1 VETGVQTA
9 CRVGWI
15 LPTNVDGANE
25 TRPSRIR
32 ELRVPSLPP
41 LSPPP
46 TATVFPD
53 ELPAAPAV
61 DPVAVSELV
70 NEASGSA
77 SATTSAPAPQ
87 PISSSGPVRA
97 DPALAAFQAGSG
109 HSPTPPPEPTAS
121 LGDILPRQR
130 PFSGFSPPTIAPV
143 ADWIPSDTYNPASQP
158 GSPRILMPLESDYA
172 TSLPQLPAIPN
183 RPADKRR
190 KGNRAEDKRKDLAV
204 LAIEYQ
210 INPLS
215 GGLAKSTKCLTTEDW
230 KIAAAE
236 MRHVRAMERIDAKK
250 DAGRWSLRQP
260 RKLRG
265 PAVPKAHW
273 DYLLEEMVG
282 LSCSS

>member
-1 VETGVQTA
+1 M
-9 CRVGWI
+9 
-15 LPTNVDGANE
+15 
-25 TRPSRIR
+25 TRPSRIHD
-32 ELRVPSLPP
+32 LRVPSLPP

-53 ELPAAPAV
+53 ELPAASAI
-61 DPVAVSELV
+61 DAAAVSELV
-70 NEASGSA
+70 KEASGSA
-77 SATTSAPAPQ
+77 STATMASAPR
-87 PISSSGPVRA
+87 PISSGPVRA
-97 DPALAAFQAGSG
+97 DPSLAAFQANSA

-121 LGDILPRQR
+121 LGEIQPRRR
-130 PFSGFSPPTIAPV
+130 PFSGFSPPARTPA
-143 ADWIPSDTYNPASQP
+143 AEWIPSETYNPASQP

-172 TSLPQLPAIPN
+172 TSLPQLPTIPN

-204 LAIEYQ
+204 LAIEYK

-215 GGLAKSTKCLTTEDW
+215 GGLAKSTKILTTEDW
-230 KIAAAE
+230 KVAAAE

-260 RKLRG
+260 KKLRG

-273 DYLLEEMVG
+273 DYLLEEMVI
-282 LSCSS
+282 LSTLKPGGPS